1 MANDGDGDE
10 AGGGEAPSA
19 HPSLAIQS
27 LEAGRITEAEGHAYE
42 AYIKRGREIESE
54 IETLKISFLAAMAKR
69 QRWAGQ
75 IVTLDE
81 GTVDT
86 NACPAEKRARASAE
100 CEHDYLRRTPSCM
113 RDNGEFE
120 YVCSKCGCRDCLGI

>member
-81 GTVDT
+81 GTVET
-86 NACPAEKRARASAE
+86 NARPAEKRARASAE
-100 CEHDYLRRTPSCM
+100 CEHDFIRRAPSY
-113 RDNGEFE
+113 NGEFE
-120 YVCSKCGCRDCLGI
+120 YICEQCGCRDSFG

>member
-42 AYIKRGREIESE
+42 AYIKRGREIETE
-54 IETLKISFLAAMAKR
+54 IETLKTSFLAAMAKR
-69 QRWAGQ
+69 QQWIGRLM
-75 IVTLDE
+75 VMDDE
-81 GTVDT
+81 PTDT
-86 NACPAEKRARASAE
+86 TAQDRKRARAPEE
-100 CEHDYLRRTPSCM
+100 CEHDFMRRAPSYM

-120 YVCSKCGCRDCLGI
+120 YVCEKCGCRDSFG